1 MYRGMVVYQS
11 MSKRE
16 MTGDILSLPL
26 PGLVRLEVSS
36 KFWANIPIP
45 DGREARVATQM
56 VTSFTFHV
64 QVIVGAIL
72 RAPQGPVGVTCG
84 K

>member
-1 MYRGMVVYQS
+1 MYQGMVVYQS

-16 MTGDILSLPL
+16 MTGDSLSLPL

-36 KFWANIPIP
+36 KFWANIPVP
-45 DGREARVATQM
+45 DGRDAKVTTQM
-56 VTSFTFHV
+56 VTSLTFHEH
-64 QVIVGAIL
+64 VIVGAIV
-72 RAPQGPVGVTCG
+72 RAPQGPFGVICG